1 MTAEA
6 DAPLDNDDLTHEDSN
21 LPLCNTGAPLCGTDI
36 PLCGVNAPFDSGVV
50 PLYDT
55 VAEWYDN
62 SLQTGSPVHALAI
75 PAMLTLCGALE
86 GQEICDLA
94 CGQGI
99 LSRELALAHAAV
111 VGIDLSGGLLALARR
126 YEVSCP
132 LGIVYGE
139 GDAQALTAI
148 PDDSF
153 DGVTC
158 CLALMDIP
166 DLTACLRAVGRILR
180 PGGWFVFAIT
190 HPCFQAPE
198 GRWTGQKG
206 GTIRREV
213 RGYFRE
219 IAWRSDNPHGVR
231 GQVGAHHR
239 TLTTYL
245 NACITAGL
253 TLEQFA
259 EPQAS
264 DETALRVPGY
274 AEVPAVLVV
283 RCRKGP
289 A

>member
-1 MTAEA
+1 MTDEPDVPVY
-6 DAPLDNDDLTHEDSN
+6 DA
-21 LPLCNTGAPLCGTDI
+21 
-36 PLCGVNAPFDSGVV
+36 
-50 PLYDT
+50 
-55 VAEWYDN
+55 VAEWYD
-62 SLQTGSPVHALAI
+62 SGLQTGSPVHALAI
-75 PAMLTLCGALE
+75 PAILGLCGDVA

-99 LSRELALAHAAV
+99 LTRGLANAGAKAT
-111 VGIDLSGGLLALARR
+111 GIDLSGGLLALARQ
-126 YEVSCP
+126 YEDASP
-132 LGIVYGE
+132 LRIVYE
-139 GDAQALTAI
+139 QGDAQTLTSL
-148 PDDSF
+148 PDAAF

-166 DLTACLRAVGRILR
+166 DLAACLRAVARVLR

-190 HPCFQAPE
+190 HPCFQVPE

-219 IAWRSDNPHGVR
+219 IFWRSDNPHGVR
-231 GQVGAHHR
+231 GQVGAYHR

-245 NACITAGL
+245 NACVEAGL
-253 TLEQFA
+253 TLEQFS
-259 EPQAS
+259 EPQAR

-283 RCRKGP
+283 RCRKRFL
-289 A
+289 

>member
-1 MTAEA
+1 MTGGA
-6 DAPLDNDDLTHEDSN
+6 DTPIENGASPHEDSN
-21 LPLCNTGAPLCGTDI
+21 LPVCNTAATLCG
-36 PLCGVNAPFDSGVV
+36 GNAPFDSGVV
-50 PLYDT
+50 PLYDA

-75 PAMLTLCGALE
+75 PAMLTLCGVLK
-86 GQEICDLA
+86 GQQVCDLA

-99 LSRELALAHAAV
+99 LTRELARSHAAV

-126 YEVSCP
+126 YEASSP

-139 GDAQALTAI
+139 GNAQALTAV
-148 PDDSF
+148 PDGTF

-190 HPCFQAPE
+190 HPCFQVPQ

-231 GQVGAHHR
+231 GQVGAYHR

-259 EPQAS
+259 EPQAE

-283 RCRKGP
+283 RCRKG
-289 A
+289 AA